1 VSRSGP
7 QTAVVDVFLIL
18 LRDEGREALFGL
30 RGPAVFAAY
39 RWNLPS
45 GKAEPDEDAE
55 RRDQ

>member
-30 RGPAVFAAY
+30 RGPAVFAA
-39 RWNLPS
+39 
-45 GKAEPDEDAE
+45 
-55 RRDQ
+55 